1 MIEGTIFCVLSSTRP
16 KTRDKS
22 RIDGFR
28 VSGHKKYE
36 PTTVSGTIDIFIF
49 GGFFPPVEGFI
60 PPPVGFPLY
69 YSPPGSMGKSLPRNE
84 HQEYNYGASAAAAL
98 CRPLPPPSSQIAT
111 AVAKVAVCLLPPPP
125 SPPLPPSTH
134 CNRRPPLPLL
144 SLPITAVATI
154 VAGRPLLACQPCL
167 WRTISSPLVVLQCVL
182 LMEQGP
188 MMFLIQVWGGKP
200 TVERVMLGPIV
211 RPGRQINKS
220 SRHCSSPVSA

>member
-1 MIEGTIFCVLSSTRP
+1 MIEGTIFCVLSLTHQ
-16 KTRDKS
+16 KAWDKP
-22 RIDGFR
+22 RIDGLR

-36 PTTVSGTIDIFIF
+36 PTTVSSTIDIFF
-49 GGFFPPVEGFI
+49 GGGFFPPVEGFI

-69 YSPPGSMGKSLPRNE
+69 YSPPGSMGKSLPHE
-84 HQEYNYGASAAAAL
+84 HQEYNYGPSAAAAL
-98 CRPLPPPSSQIAT
+98 RRPLPPPSSQIAA

-134 CNRRPPLPLL
+134 RHRRTPLPLL
-144 SLPITAVATI
+144 SLPIAAAATI
-154 VAGRPLLACQPCL
+154 VVGRPLLACQPCL

-188 MMFLIQVWGGKP
+188 MMFLIRVRGGKP
-200 TVERVMLGPIV
+200 TVERVMLGPSV